1 MEQRNLLL
9 SRTRRGANK
18 KSKGGNSKKNSKSQ
32 KPKKS
37 KNSSKSKNEP
47 EAERISSRR
56 PSKEQPK
63 KTGKPSKGGNKGS
76 PSGQSG
82 AGRISGK
89 QKNRPEDFKSC
100 TATMIT
106 PKCILTTAACTGKSK
121 NVNLFAKIGERL
133 YGSDVSFC
141 YATVKIDLFVQYIFT
156 IPFGREN
163 NCT

>member
-18 KSKGGNSKKNSKSQ
+18 KSKGGKSKNDSKSQ

-37 KNSSKSKNEP
+37 KNSKNDA

-56 PSKEQPK
+56 PSKGAPK
-63 KTGKPSKGGNKGS
+63 KQSEKPGKGGNSSSGGS
-76 PSGQSG
+76 RTP
-82 AGRISGK
+82 AK

-106 PKCILTTAACTGKSK
+106 PKCILTTAACTGNSK
-121 NVNLFAKIGERL
+121 NVNLFAKIGERQ

-141 YATVKIDLFVQYIFT
+141 YVNVKINRNLYIIIFLILT
-156 IPFGREN
+156 GK
-163 NCT
+163 

>member
-18 KSKGGNSKKNSKSQ
+18 KSKGAKKDSKSQ
-32 KPKKS
+32 KPKKP
-37 KNSSKSKNEP
+37 KKSKNEP

-63 KTGKPSKGGNKGS
+63 KSGKPSKGGKGGS
-76 PSGQSG
+76 SDSQNA

-106 PKCILTTAACTGKSK
+106 PKCILTTAACTGNSK
-121 NVNLFAKIGERL
+121 NVNLFAKIGERQ
-133 YGSDVSFC
+133 YGSDVSLC
-141 YATVKIDLFVQYIFT
+141 YANVKTKHGQFV
-156 IPFGREN
+156 
-163 NCT
+163 

>member
-18 KSKGGNSKKNSKSQ
+18 KSKGGNSKKDSKSQ

-37 KNSSKSKNEP
+37 KNSSKLKN

-63 KTGKPSKGGNKGS
+63 KTGKPSKGGQA
-76 PSGQSG
+76 PSGGQNA

-121 NVNLFAKIGERL
+121 NVNLFAKIGERQ
-133 YGSDVSFC
+133 YGSDVSFS
-141 YATVKIDLFVQYIFT
+141 YATVKILFVQYIFT
-156 IPFGREN
+156 IPVWAGK
-163 NCT
+163 

>member
-18 KSKGGNSKKNSKSQ
+18 KSKGANSKKDSKSQ
-32 KPKKS
+32 KPKKP
-37 KNSSKSKNEP
+37 KKSKNEP

-63 KTGKPSKGGNKGS
+63 KSGKPSKGGKGGS
-76 PSGQSG
+76 SDSQNA

-121 NVNLFAKIGERL
+121 NVNLFAKIGERQ

-141 YATVKIDLFVQYIFT
+141 YATVKNF
-156 IPFGREN
+156 
-163 NCT
+163 CTV

>member
-18 KSKGGNSKKNSKSQ
+18 KSKGAKKDSKSQ
-32 KPKKS
+32 KPKKP
-37 KNSSKSKNEP
+37 KKSKNEP

-63 KTGKPSKGGNKGS
+63 KTGKPSKGGNTGS
-76 PSGQSG
+76 SSGQNG

-121 NVNLFAKIGERL
+121 NVNLFAKIGERQ

-141 YATVKIDLFVQYIFT
+141 YATVKIF
-156 IPFGREN
+156 
-163 NCT
+163 CTV

>member
-18 KSKGGNSKKNSKSQ
+18 KSKGGNSKKDSKSQ

-63 KTGKPSKGGNKGS
+63 KTGKPSKGGKA
-76 PSGQSG
+76 PSGGQNA

-121 NVNLFAKIGERL
+121 NVNLFAKIGERQ
-133 YGSDVSFC
+133 YGSDVSFY
-141 YATVKIDLFVQYIFT
+141 YATVKILFVQYIFT
-156 IPFGREN
+156 IPVWAGK
-163 NCT
+163 

>member
-18 KSKGGNSKKNSKSQ
+18 KSKGGNSKKDSKSQ

-82 AGRISGK
+82 AGRNSGK

>member
-18 KSKGGNSKKNSKSQ
+18 KSKGAKKDSKSQ
-32 KPKKS
+32 KPKKP
-37 KNSSKSKNEP
+37 KKSKNEP

-63 KTGKPSKGGNKGS
+63 KSGKPSKGGKGGS
-76 PSGQSG
+76 SHSQNA

-121 NVNLFAKIGERL
+121 NVNLFAKIGERQ

-141 YATVKIDLFVQYIFT
+141 CIYFFYCLCVFCIVA
-156 IPFGREN
+156 N
-163 NCT
+163 